1 MARGEVRKIASKKC
15 NDESKMKQRRQ
26 DRAEGERRG
35 SPERGEA
42 NASDDEM
49 M

>member
-1 MARGEVRKIASKKC
+1 MGEGEVRKIASKKC
-15 NDESKMKQRRQ
+15 NDEGKMKKRGQVC
-26 DRAEGERRG
+26 AEGERRG

-49 M
+49 